1 MRGDSWGVCLAWLLA
16 MAKSKG
22 DGDKFWKNSVE
33 ARREMLVMSLIVEL
47 PAAQLFFLF

>member
-33 ARREMLVMSLIVEL
+33 ARREMSLIVEL